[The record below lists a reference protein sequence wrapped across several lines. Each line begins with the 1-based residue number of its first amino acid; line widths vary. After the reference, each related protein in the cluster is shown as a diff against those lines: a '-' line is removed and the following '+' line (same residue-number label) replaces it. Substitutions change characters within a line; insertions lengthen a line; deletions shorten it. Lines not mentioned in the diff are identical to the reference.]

1 VVGLGNPGPDH
12 ESDRHNAGFWF
23 LDRLQQQY
31 DPHAAFRSETKF
43 FGETAACRINGH
55 MLFLL
60 KPSTWMNRSGQAV
73 LALSHFYKIQTDEIL
88 VAHDELDLLPGVAKL
103 KFGGGSAGHNGLKDI
118 SQRLA
123 SDHYWRLRIGI
134 GHPRSLN
141 LEQAVGDFVLHRPAQ
156 EQRAQIDTALLT
168 ILAQSKAFLLGER
181 ERAIAMIH
189 RALPGKSTSSPDD
202 PSRGTGQAVDQG
214 KVDPNSA

>member
-1 VVGLGNPGPDH
+1 MRSPDKNAAIRLVVGLGNPGPDH

-31 DPHAAFRSETKF
+31 DPHAA
-43 FGETAACRINGH
+43 
-55 MLFLL
+55 FLL